1 LERPSVVK
9 IHESLHIH
17 KRIKLLV
24 EKYLGLNGI
33 HHIWEIGALDGSD
46 SVALKTFF
54 PKALFT
60 AFEPT
65 PTSFQIVIK
74 NLESIGGI
82 DFQYA
87 IALEDSSTSFF
98 VNDSEKTVTTWIDG
112 NQGANSMFRANLE
125 YPIEQYFQNEITVEA
140 KRADT
145 LISKGLTCP
154 NLLWIDAQGSELNIL
169 RSFGKNLDNVDF
181 IYTEL
186 SLFPIY
192 KDAPLAE
199 EIINFLW
206 TQGFY
211 WVTNLTTGG
220 FQFDA
225 VLIRVK
231 KRRFI
236 ATIKHRYFTYSLHT
250 KSKLYISTNLRQL
263 IRAKIGRYAK
273 STLRLLNN
281 KP

>member
-24 EKYLGLNGI
+24 EKYLGLNSI

-46 SVALKTFF
+46 SVALKKYF
-54 PKALFT
+54 PKTYFT

-65 PTSFQIVIK
+65 PASFLVVNK
-74 NLESIGGI
+74 NLESIGGTA
-82 DFQYA
+82 FQYA
-87 IALEDSSTSFF
+87 IALKDGSTTFF
-98 VNDSEKTVTTWIDG
+98 INDPEKTVTTWIDG
-112 NQGANSMFRANLE
+112 NQGANSMYSANLE

-140 KRADT
+140 IRADT

-169 RSFGKNLDNVDF
+169 RSFGQNLDNVDF

-199 EIINFLW
+199 EVLTFLQA
-206 TQGFY
+206 QGFY
-211 WVTNLTTGG
+211 WVTNLTIGG

-236 ATIKHRYFTYSLHT
+236 AKIKHRYFTYSLRT
-250 KSKLYISTNLRQL
+250 KSKLYISTNLRHL
-263 IRAKIGRYAK
+263 IRTKVGTYAR
-273 STLRLLNN
+273 SALRLLNN